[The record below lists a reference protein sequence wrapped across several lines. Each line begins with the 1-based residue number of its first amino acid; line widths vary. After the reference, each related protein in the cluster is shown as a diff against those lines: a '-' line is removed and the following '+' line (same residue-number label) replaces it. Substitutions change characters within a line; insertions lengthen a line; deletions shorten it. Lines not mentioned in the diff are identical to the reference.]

1 MKSNNQVENIKSE
14 HVVEEHADYLFQ
26 FAMSKI
32 RNRELALDFVQDTFL
47 VCLEKINQFEGRS
60 SLRTWMTTILNRKI
74 IDHWRKEKRTQG
86 TVDISENE
94 NSIFSSDLNYIPKD
108 PYQISEEAETRF
120 LLELCIDKLPDNF
133 REIVHAKF
141 YDEKNSEEISKEF
154 NITSSNFW
162 VIIHRAKAQL
172 RACMDKKY
180 LS

>member
-1 MKSNNQVENIKSE
+1 MNKSQIANTKNEYLVEQ
-14 HVVEEHADYLFQ
+14 HADYLFQ

-32 RNRELALDFVQDTFL
+32 HNRDLALDFVQETFL
-47 VCLEKINQFEGRS
+47 VCLEKIDQFEGRS

-74 IDHWRKEKRTQG
+74 IDHWRKEKRTQS
-86 TVDISENE
+86 TVDIADNE
-94 NSIFSSDLNYIPKD
+94 NASFSTHSNFNPKD
-108 PYQISEEAETRF
+108 PHQLTEEAEKRT
-120 LLELCIDKLPDNF
+120 LLDFCIDKLPDAW

-141 YDEKNSEEISKEF
+141 YDEKNGDEISKEF
-154 NITSSNFW
+154 DITPSNFW